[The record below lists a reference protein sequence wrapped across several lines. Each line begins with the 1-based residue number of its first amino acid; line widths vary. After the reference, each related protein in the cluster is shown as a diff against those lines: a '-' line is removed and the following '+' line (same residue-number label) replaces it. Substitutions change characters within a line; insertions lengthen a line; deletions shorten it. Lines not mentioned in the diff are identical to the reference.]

1 LRLVLGQRPD
11 HVLVAGPKAPDPRL
25 IGGRHGNNPEMGQI
39 RKLMFVK
46 PRTVKIGDSIVDAAK
61 LMKGEETGIAPIV
74 EEGRLIG
81 VVTDSDITLRVVA
94 EGRDPHTTR
103 VEDVASRDL
112 VTIDPDQAL
121 DDALAV
127 MESHDVKRLPVVEE
141 DGTLVGIVAHAD
153 VLRHVEA
160 ERAES
165 VFA

>member
-1 LRLVLGQRPD
+1 
-11 HVLVAGPKAPDPRL
+11 
-25 IGGRHGNNPEMGQI
+25 MGQI

-46 PRTVKIGDSIVDAAK
+46 PRTVKIGDSVVDAAK

-74 EEGRLIG
+74 EDGRLIG
-81 VVTDSDITLRVVA
+81 VVTDHDIALRVVA
-94 EGRDPHTTR
+94 EARDPLATR

-112 VTIDPDQAL
+112 VTIDPDQDL

-127 MESHDVKRLPVVEE
+127 MAHHNGKHLPVIEE
-141 DGTLVGIVAHAD
+141 DGTLVGMIARAD

-160 ERAES
+160 ERTEG

>member
-1 LRLVLGQRPD
+1 
-11 HVLVAGPKAPDPRL
+11 
-25 IGGRHGNNPEMGQI
+25 MGQI

-46 PRTVKIGDSIVDAAK
+46 PRTVKIGDSVVDAAK

-74 EEGRLIG
+74 EDGRLIG
-81 VVTDSDITLRVVA
+81 VVTDHDIALRVVA
-94 EGRDPHTTR
+94 EARDPLATR

-112 VTIDPDQAL
+112 VTIDPDQDL

-127 MESHDVKRLPVVEE
+127 MAHHNVKHLPVIEE
-141 DGTLVGIVAHAD
+141 DGTLVGMIARAD

-160 ERAES
+160 ERTES

>member
-1 LRLVLGQRPD
+1 MR
-11 HVLVAGPKAPDPRL
+11 
-25 IGGRHGNNPEMGQI
+25 QI
-39 RKLMFVK
+39 TKLMFVK
-46 PRTVKIGDSIVDAAK
+46 PRTVKIGDSVADAAK

-74 EEGRLIG
+74 EDGRLIG
-81 VVTDSDITLRVVA
+81 VVTDHDITVRVVA
-94 EGRDPHTTR
+94 EGRDPQTTK
-103 VEDVASRDL
+103 VEEVASREL
-112 VTIDPDQAL
+112 VTIDPEMAL

-127 MESHDVKRLPVVEE
+127 MAHHDVRRLPVIEE